1 MSKIKENKPTLKSG
15 YKQGYYKLINSEKY
29 IGDPTK
35 IIFRSSW
42 EQRFC
47 RYCDLSLDVICWAS
61 EPIGIPYRTIFDK
74 PEHPGHL
81 YYVDFFMRV
90 KQSEDVTVD
99 YIVEVKPESALQ
111 KPVLNGQKP
120 SINQIAAHNEQLK
133 KWIINKSKFDAAKEY
148 ARKMG
153 YVFVVITEKFLYNKG
168 V

>member
-1 MSKIKENKPTLKSG
+1 
-15 YKQGYYKLINSEKY
+15 
-29 IGDPTK
+29 
-35 IIFRSSW
+35 
-42 EQRFC
+42 
-47 RYCDLSLDVICWAS
+47 
-61 EPIGIPYRTIFDK
+61 
-74 PEHPGHL
+74 
-81 YYVDFFMRV
+81 MRV
-90 KQSEDVTVD
+90 KKSEDVTVD
-99 YIVEVKPESALQ
+99 YIVEVKPESVLQ